1 MAHKKKK
8 SGLYCVEMYMTK
20 EEYEQWSVE
29 QKKSGLTESNYS
41 REMNLL
47 PPRFRGARYGNKNR
61 SNAKKG
67 KEKVTKPVTSS
78 VNGNRDLLS
87 RYYQQNK
94 ERSEEN

>member
-20 EEYEQWSVE
+20 EEYEEWSIE
-29 QKKSGLTESNYS
+29 QKKSGLTESNYC

-47 PPRFRGARYGNKNR
+47 KPIFRGARYGNKNR
-61 SNAKKG
+61 SEAKKRKG
-67 KEKVTKPVTSS
+67 KTSKS
-78 VNGNRDLLS
+78 ATSTGNGNRDLLS

-94 ERSEEN
+94 DRSE